1 MKPVA
6 MSKTFLEKVW
16 GTPDLAPWYESGGRK
31 IGEVWF
37 GTEGEPLPLLMKLI
51 FTSERLSVQVHPN
64 DEYAAKHENSR
75 GKTEMWHVLRTEPGA
90 ALACGLTKKITPE
103 RLREVSLSGEIE
115 SLLNWVPVQPGDT
128 VFIPAGT
135 IHAIGAGIVLCE
147 VQQQSDITYRLYD
160 YGRPRELHL
169 DKAMDV
175 SSLESHP
182 GILPPVELGPGEQRL
197 AGCEYFDVDL
207 VTVNAARQYMPDPSR
222 WQSLIVLEG
231 SGRLDGNEVKAGDGF
246 YLPPATDPFEL
257 ETTKGMRLLRA
268 FVP

>member
-1 MKPVA
+1 MKPVP

-64 DEYAAKHENSR
+64 DEYAAKHEHSR
-75 GKTEMWHVLRTEPGA
+75 GKTEMWHVLRAEPGA
-90 ALACGLTKKITPE
+90 ALACGLTKQITPE
-103 RLREVSLSGEIE
+103 HLRAASLSGEIE
-115 SLLNWVPVQPGDT
+115 SLLNWVPVKPGDT
-128 VFIPAGT
+128 VYVPAGT
-135 IHAIGAGIVLCE
+135 IHAIGAGVVVCE
-147 VQQQSDITYRLYD
+147 VQQQSDVTYRLYD

-175 SSLESHP
+175 SSLDPHP
-182 GILPPVELGPGEQRL
+182 GIRPPVELAPGELRL
-197 AGCEYFDVDL
+197 AECEYFAVDAL
-207 VTVNAARQYMPDPSR
+207 IVGAAKLYTPDPSR
-222 WQSLIVLEG
+222 WQALIVLEG
-231 SGRLDGNEVKAGDGF
+231 TGQLDRNEVKAGDGF
-246 YLPPATDPFEL
+246 YLPPGTDPFEL
-257 ETTKGMRLLRA
+257 ESTDGMRLLRA

>member
-6 MSKTFLEKVW
+6 MSRTFLDKVW

-51 FTSERLSVQVHPN
+51 FTSEHLSVQVHPN

-75 GKTEMWHVLRTEPGA
+75 GKTEMWHVLRAEPGA
-90 ALACGLTKKITPE
+90 ALACGLTKRITPAE
-103 RLREVSLSGEIE
+103 LRELSLSGEIE

-147 VQQQSDITYRLYD
+147 VQQQSDVTYRLYD

-169 DKAMDV
+169 EKAMDV
-175 SSLESHP
+175 SSLEPHP
-182 GILPPVELGPGEQRL
+182 GIQPPVEIGPGELRL
-197 AGCEYFDVDL
+197 AACEYFQVDAL
-207 VTVNAARQYMPDPSR
+207 TVTAARQYTPDPAR
-222 WQSLIVLEG
+222 WQAIIVLEG
-231 SGRLDGNEVKAGDGF
+231 SGQLDGQSVKAGDGF
-246 YLPPATDPFEL
+246 YVPAGTEPFEL
-257 ETTKGMRLLRA
+257 NSTAGMRLLRA